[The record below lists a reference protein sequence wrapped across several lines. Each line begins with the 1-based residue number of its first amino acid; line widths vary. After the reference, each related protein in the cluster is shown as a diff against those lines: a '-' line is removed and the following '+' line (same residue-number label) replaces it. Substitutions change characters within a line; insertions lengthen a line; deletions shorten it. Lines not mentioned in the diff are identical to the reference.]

1 MAVLINAKLKLNK
14 LNKDKIFKGKVHNF
28 YDVTISLN
36 DESKF
41 DRNVSIWTRQTK
53 EERDSK
59 ESKEY
64 IGEGE
69 VIWMDDN
76 GAVLVQKE
84 GEATQTEPEP
94 TNDFPF

>member
-1 MAVLINAKLKLNK
+1 MAVIINAKLKLNK

-69 VIWMDDN
+69 VVWMDEN
-76 GAVLVQKE
+76 GATLVQKE
-84 GEATQTEPEP
+84 GAEPQVESQSA
-94 TNDFPF
+94 DEFPF